1 MRTAVFPG
9 SFDPFTIGH
18 EDIIRR
24 ALPLFDQIIVA
35 IGYNSAKKSMFDYE
49 VRMKWIEEI
58 FADEKK
64 IVAEAYEGLTVD
76 FCVEQK
82 AQYIL
87 RGLRSSVDFEFE
99 KAIGQMNQSLQPSL
113 ETLVLLCRPEHTHIN
128 STIIRDIILHKGD
141 VSNYVPKVVG
151 DYLQGLY

>member
-1 MRTAVFPG
+1 MKIAVFPG

-35 IGYNSAKKSMFDYE
+35 IGCNSSKKSMFDYE
-49 VRMKWIEEI
+49 VRLKWIDEI

-64 IVAEAYEGLTVD
+64 ITVEAFEGLTVD
-76 FCVEQK
+76 FCIERN

-141 VSNYVPKVVG
+141 VSSYVPKVVG
-151 DYLQGLY
+151 NFLKGI

>member
-1 MRTAVFPG
+1 MRIAVFPG

-24 ALPLFDQIIVA
+24 ALPLFDQLIVA
-35 IGYNSAKKSMFDYE
+35 IGYNSSKKSMFDYE
-49 VRMKWIEEI
+49 VRLKWIDEI
-58 FADEKK
+58 FANENK
-64 IVAEAYEGLTVD
+64 ITVEAFEGLTVD
-76 FCVEQK
+76 FCIERK

-141 VSNYVPKVVG
+141 VSAYVPKVVS
-151 DYLQGLY
+151 DYLKGI

>member
-1 MRTAVFPG
+1 MKTAVFPG

-24 ALPLFDQIIVA
+24 ALPLFDHLIVA

-49 VRMKWIEEI
+49 VRLKWIDEI

-64 IVAEAYEGLTVD
+64 ITVEAFEGLTVD
-76 FCVEQK
+76 FCIERK

-141 VSNYVPKVVG
+141 VSAYVPKVVSN
-151 DYLQGLY
+151 YLKGI